1 MQLHHSHSTSNT
13 SIAKPAKSS
22 CSTAITSRNTS
33 TTSSTSTTYNETSCL
48 LPHERGPSSPTP
60 TPASASSTT
69 LTQQPRQHPP
79 QLRYPSSTTSSAT
92 ASLHHI
98 LTLHPRQIAILEAAR
113 AREEAQRL
121 DEPEPEPQDEEEM
134 NRHVLSRIDCIEID
148 LWHERIRDY
157 EAAELGLVS
166 AAELGLVREVDESE
180 EREENVRIE
189 VEEEDGGRLSRV
201 QTYVN
206 DFADVEGRGGRQGQ
220 SHGRNK
226 RKVSSIAQGFGSV
239 SLSLNYFHPYFWVD
253 VAGVCLL
260 ILLVL
265 AFLVFIGFEL
275 RYDREGICEGHGG
288 VGTAGFWVAV
298 QMLVALGMGLM
309 LQVPVHRGLVP
320 FVLPFWVVATFGVVF
335 GFKILAGC
343 LRN

>member
-13 SIAKPAKSS
+13 SIAKPAKNS

-33 TTSSTSTTYNETSCL
+33 TKSSTSTTYDETSCL

-69 LTQQPRQHPP
+69 PTQQPRQYPP

-113 AREEAQRL
+113 AREEAQRAA
-121 DEPEPEPQDEEEM
+121 EPEPELRDEEDM

-166 AAELGLVREVDESE
+166 AAEVHARCTERYPTQHCHLTTLSQPRLLIPVHTLFLATMMGKKLALGLAH
-180 EREENVRIE
+180 
-189 VEEEDGGRLSRV
+189 L
-201 QTYVN
+201 
-206 DFADVEGRGGRQGQ
+206 
-220 SHGRNK
+220 
-226 RKVSSIAQGFGSV
+226 
-239 SLSLNYFHPYFWVD
+239 
-253 VAGVCLL
+253 
-260 ILLVL
+260 
-265 AFLVFIGFEL
+265 
-275 RYDREGICEGHGG
+275 
-288 VGTAGFWVAV
+288 
-298 QMLVALGMGLM
+298 
-309 LQVPVHRGLVP
+309 
-320 FVLPFWVVATFGVVF
+320 
-335 GFKILAGC
+335 
-343 LRN
+343 

>member
-33 TTSSTSTTYNETSCL
+33 TKSSTSTTYDETSCL

-60 TPASASSTT
+60 TPTPTPASASTSTP
-69 LTQQPRQHPP
+69 TQQPCQHPP
-79 QLRYPSSTTSSAT
+79 QLRYPPSSTTSSAT

-113 AREEAQRL
+113 AREEAQRAA
-121 DEPEPEPQDEEEM
+121 EPEPEPELQDEGDM

-189 VEEEDGGRLSRV
+189 VEEEDGGRLSRMWKEERAGKDKV
-201 QTYVN
+201 T
-206 DFADVEGRGGRQGQ
+206 AEIKGR
-220 SHGRNK
+220 
-226 RKVSSIAQGFGSV
+226 
-239 SLSLNYFHPYFWVD
+239 
-253 VAGVCLL
+253 
-260 ILLVL
+260 LV
-265 AFLVFIGFEL
+265 VL
-275 RYDREGICEGHGG
+275 R
-288 VGTAGFWVAV
+288 
-298 QMLVALGMGLM
+298 
-309 LQVPVHRGLVP
+309 RGL
-320 FVLPFWVVATFGVVF
+320 GV
-335 GFKILAGC
+335 
-343 LRN
+343 

>member
-1 MQLHHSHSTSNT
+1 MQLHNSHSTSNT

-33 TTSSTSTTYNETSCL
+33 TSSSSTTHDETSCL
-48 LPHERGPSSPTP
+48 LPHERGPSSPTTP
-60 TPASASSTT
+60 PASTT
-69 LTQQPRQHPP
+69 PTQHPRQHPP

-92 ASLHHI
+92 ASLHRI

-113 AREEAQRL
+113 AREEAQRAA
-121 DEPEPEPQDEEEM
+121 EPELQDEEEM

-148 LWHERIRDY
+148 LWHDRIRDY

-166 AAELGLVREVDESE
+166 AAELGLVQEVGESEESE
-180 EREENVRIE
+180 EREEDVRIG

-201 QTYVN
+201 QTCVN
-206 DFADVEGRGGRQGQ
+206 DFADVEGRGCRQGQ
-220 SHGRNK
+220 THGRNK
-226 RKVSSIAQGFGSV
+226 RKVSSIAQRFGSV
-239 SLSLNYFHPYFWVD
+239 SLSLNHFHPYFWVD

-265 AFLVFIGFEL
+265 AFLVFILFEL
-275 RYDREGICEGHGG
+275 RYDREGICKGHGG
-288 VGTAGFWVAV
+288 MGAASFWVAV

-309 LQVPVHRGLVP
+309 LQVPVQRGLVP
-320 FVLPFWVVATFGVVF
+320 FVLPFWVVGTFGIVF
-335 GFKILAGC
+335 GFKMLAGC
-343 LRN
+343 LGD

>member
-1 MQLHHSHSTSNT
+1 
-13 SIAKPAKSS
+13 
-22 CSTAITSRNTS
+22 
-33 TTSSTSTTYNETSCL
+33 
-48 LPHERGPSSPTP
+48 
-60 TPASASSTT
+60 
-69 LTQQPRQHPP
+69 
-79 QLRYPSSTTSSAT
+79 
-92 ASLHHI
+92 
-98 LTLHPRQIAILEAAR
+98 LHPRQIAILEAAR
-113 AREEAQRL
+113 AREEAQRAA
-121 DEPEPEPQDEEEM
+121 EPEPELRDEEDM

-206 DFADVEGRGGRQGQ
+206 DFADVEGGGGGRHGGQ
-220 SHGRNK
+220 TYDGRNK
-226 RKVSSIAQGFGSV
+226 RKVSSIAQRFGSV
-239 SLSLNYFHPYFWVD
+239 SLSLNHFHPYFWVD

-265 AFLVFIGFEL
+265 AFLVFIGFGL
-275 RYDREGICEGHGG
+275 RYDREGICKGHGG
-288 VGTAGFWVAV
+288 VGAASFWVAV

-320 FVLPFWVVATFGVVF
+320 FVLPFWVVGTFGVVF

-343 LRN
+343 LRD